1 MPYLGGA
8 AYCDRAAVEPIIDPA
23 RAAAGPCCGNGR
35 GDFAGAARR
44 ERSSTAGRAKS
55 KPKTE
60 SMRPK
65 SPKKHRHEADATPAA
80 TQQRRGLVG
89 TATRRP
95 SSYDF
100 RLIENS
106 RSRAWNRVNSRAV

>member
-60 SMRPK
+60 SMRPR